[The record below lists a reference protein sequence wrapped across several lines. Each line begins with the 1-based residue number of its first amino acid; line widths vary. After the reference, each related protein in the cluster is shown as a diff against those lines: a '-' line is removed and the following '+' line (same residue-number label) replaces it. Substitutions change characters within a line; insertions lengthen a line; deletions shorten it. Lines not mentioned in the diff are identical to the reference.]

1 MIQRDKVRGLGT
13 KWFSK
18 FISLPSLCHLRLLQW
33 ERKEGLVWVESPIWP
48 HFQKWT
54 LMIELQSHLFTSR
67 LLGLCSEG
75 HMLVQ
80 SLCEQSRQKAPPGI
94 PSLPI
99 LRQMFYDSRV
109 LERQSCFKYS
119 YCNLHLKFLQSAF
132 FFFFFCFG
140 IPEIVTC
147 PQTRL
152 WNFLAHSVSKLR
164 SVVFFFSPQT
174 NQVHILRNNT
184 WLPLTLVMFGV
195 WCKPTFYPLNYFF
208 FPKQ

>member
-1 MIQRDKVRGLGT
+1 MIQWDKVRGPGT

-18 FISLPSLCHLRLLQW
+18 FISLPSLSYLRLLQQ

-48 HFQKWT
+48 HFQEWS
-54 LMIELQSHLFTSR
+54 LMIELQSHVFTSP
-67 LLGLCSEG
+67 LLSPCSEG

-80 SLCEQSRQKAPPGI
+80 SLCEQSRQKVPPGI

-109 LERQSCFKYS
+109 WGRQSCFKYS
-119 YCNLHLKFLQSAF
+119 YCNLHLKFLQST
-132 FFFFFCFG
+132 FFFCFG
-140 IPEIVTC
+140 IPETAIC

-152 WNFLAHSVSKLR
+152 WNFLAHSTHKLR
-164 SVVFFFSPQT
+164 SVVFFSPPQT